1 MVHVENT
8 WDGYTKAYLFVQGYH
23 EQPHGST
30 YVPRP
35 VLFGTVAI
43 CTFGLRLRYSRA
55 VAGTEYFD
63 QVLLRPRNAVV
74 LVLSEAHDHL
84 YDDDATTA
92 EEDAVHTTDWMSY
105 KD

>member
-1 MVHVENT
+1 MGT
-8 WDGYTKAYLFVQGYH
+8 RKRTCLCKATTSNRMGRLTFLGLCSSARLLFALSAFAYVM
-23 EQPHGST
+23 HG
-30 YVPRP
+30 
-35 VLFGTVAI
+35 
-43 CTFGLRLRYSRA
+43 RLRAPRTLIRCYI
-55 VAGTEYFD
+55 
-63 QVLLRPRNAVV
+63 RPRNAVV